1 VLKKSRA
8 LVGHFKHSVSAST
21 KLKEIQNQMNVPEL
35 KVKQDVS
42 TRWNSSLIMLER
54 LIQIKAPLSAA
65 ITFLPHAPNF
75 LTALEWELISDCLPL
90 LKPFEIMTVELSG
103 ENYPT
108 LSIVIPLIRGLQ
120 NTLRNKTTTTAAGTL
135 LKKTAIEVLARRL
148 GILECN
154 KIVAKATFLD
164 PIFKKTGF
172 RLVDNANNTEKW
184 ITDEIHSIMKNTQ
197 EN

>member
-1 VLKKSRA
+1 VNIKNAINEHLHKYHHPCVAHTLNLIVNDAITSNEELLNVLKKCRA

-75 LTALEWELISDCLPL
+75 LTALE
-90 LKPFEIMTVELSG
+90 
-103 ENYPT
+103 
-108 LSIVIPLIRGLQ
+108 
-120 NTLRNKTTTTAAGTL
+120 
-135 LKKTAIEVLARRL
+135 
-148 GILECN
+148 
-154 KIVAKATFLD
+154 
-164 PIFKKTGF
+164 
-172 RLVDNANNTEKW
+172 
-184 ITDEIHSIMKNTQ
+184 
-197 EN
+197 